1 MIVSSLEF
9 AGDSGSLS
17 NINSTQGEFRAQ
29 IAALTDMVKQ
39 IAGNAAV
46 SAGNTAQADPLSA
59 PFQLYVNPYT
69 GSDQFEGG
77 SYNDYE
83 TTAADRLKRLE
94 KQRLVCGY
102 SPQRPF
108 KTINRAVLEAA
119 IITSKDWYA
128 PTDIAAT
135 TDVVSIILSPGE
147 HTLYNDP
154 GQSSTTI
161 PSYGASRD
169 VSAEDLI
176 QFNPATVGGVLL
188 PRGCSLC
195 GPDLRKTVIRP
206 NWVPAAA
213 NEESDYSNRRGML
226 KITGTGYFF
235 GFTIK
240 DKAGTTTS
248 HHLLDG
254 FHFASKAELDDFY
267 AKTRSAVGTGADL
280 SNELALTRSTE
291 FQIVGPI
298 EQGQNPSS
306 AWDTTASASPYI
318 FNCSIRSEYG
328 LGGAF
333 MDGAKVEGLRSMV
346 CANFTGVSLQ
356 KDMSCWQ
363 IYQNGTW
370 EDTPTYQQYIDA
382 DPDDVRMKPERLS
395 RHISA
400 INDSI
405 IQEVSIFAIGQGIH
419 HFTDLGG
426 EVTITNSNSSF
437 GGCAA
442 YSKGYKNAAFPSD
455 RNWAVSKIRVPL
467 DLQEKTGN
475 IRKIFLGT
483 ISAVTSSTI
492 TLTNALAV
500 DSSSTSTPQ
509 ILLNDGYTLK
519 SGTYIWAENP
529 QGDPWYAPLAANA
542 WDSSAATE
550 IDITAAF
557 TNTAGE
563 PTIGIDG
570 TTNLLLG
577 KRVYIRR
584 LVDTRTPNER
594 RVSIVASNTASVR
607 LPQRNFIIQTD
618 PARSGGAISDEFD
631 TNSEIFAVSNAGAG
645 DESGV
650 TTSAE
655 FTLRRSAPSQAY
667 ASGEFYPAGTVVRHS
682 NKHFIA
688 NKDIYT
694 STSTP
699 DTTVWLETFVHTEES
714 YNSED
719 PITQEARQ
727 IVIDT
732 DNDTDGASTTL
743 GITWSTV
750 WADYSYRSSTDYKG
764 MHAFLVALGF
774 TNTQA
779 HAALVPQSA
788 DDRLLDPASA
798 TDFPDAPS
806 GGAAT
811 GLGNWAIE
819 FRRPSTLRLYGHA
832 WEWAGFLNY
841 SKAVPAVQKDLG
853 AQNAFTYYFTHDS
866 GGRVVPQGSNE
877 NGFNITPRGL
887 EDVETGSTLTVED
900 IGSSSIDDVQ
910 QTEFQNLT
918 VTELTATN
926 IKGVQSLEYDF
937 GDPIDASTTDKGVVE
952 LASLTELQAP
962 APAATDGQIN
972 ADPKIVTT
980 RGLAYWKESQN
991 ILSGIQAG
999 ATLVVLHVASSE
1011 SAALQDSD
1019 SVPAEYPT
1027 SGHSYQG
1034 PNGPGLQGRLF
1045 TSVTAAV
1052 QAAAGIFVPIGS
1064 EVIISVHEDISSS
1077 IEAGPLVIGNGM
1089 APFVVAGARGATTP
1103 KIKLQAGTTGNAINN
1118 SPGIDSGSIFLSAGC
1133 VFSDIEVVA
1142 DMNEISN
1149 NVVLTLNGGFGNGD
1163 KDCKIT
1169 FTNIGTD
1176 TKLIAATATYG
1187 EKIYFRTYGAD
1198 NSYKFDFQYASG
1210 VTTSYPVLILGP
1222 DKQDSGLM
1230 GHGVDVRFD
1239 FASANHDTTI
1249 ALSHNLGA
1257 GETAVGLNFLDLG
1270 SRGGCSIGGRVV
1282 PDVTWDLSNDY
1293 WDLADFIGRDSW
1305 CKCQN
1310 YCGPSFNTPV
1320 GGVIN
1325 IHSSSPG
1332 TLSTDLFI
1340 LRGGS
1345 SVSGET
1351 ANSLRETG
1359 PFGFLI
1365 ELEAQQ
1371 GANYI
1376 KARNLEGSYFYN
1388 GGTAKNDTTTPI
1400 S

>member
-1 MIVSSLEF
+1 MI
-9 AGDSGSLS
+9 
-17 NINSTQGEFRAQ
+17 
-29 IAALTDMVKQ
+29 K
-39 IAGNAAV
+39 
-46 SAGNTAQADPLSA
+46 
-59 PFQLYVNPYT
+59 
-69 GSDQFEGG
+69 
-77 SYNDYE
+77 
-83 TTAADRLKRLE
+83 
-94 KQRLVCGY
+94 
-102 SPQRPF
+102 
-108 KTINRAVLEAA
+108 
-119 IITSKDWYA
+119 
-128 PTDIAAT
+128 
-135 TDVVSIILSPGE
+135 
-147 HTLYNDP
+147 
-154 GQSSTTI
+154 
-161 PSYGASRD
+161 
-169 VSAEDLI
+169 
-176 QFNPATVGGVLL
+176 FNPATVGGVLL

-206 NWVPAAA
+206 NWVPEAAD
-213 NEESDYSNRRGML
+213 EESDYSNRRGML

-240 DKAGTTTS
+240 DKANLTTS

-254 FHFASKAELDDFY
+254 FHFASEAELDDFY
-267 AKTRSAVGTGADL
+267 AKTFSAVGSGADL
-280 SNELALTRSTE
+280 SQSLTVARSTE
-291 FQIVGPI
+291 YQIVGPI

-333 MDGAKVEGLRSMV
+333 MDGSKVEGLRSMV

-356 KDMSCWQ
+356 KDMSCWE
-363 IYQNGTW
+363 IYQSGSW
-370 EDTPTYQQYIDA
+370 VQPTYQQYIDA

-455 RNWAVSKIRVPL
+455 KNWAVSKIRVPL

-483 ISAVTSSTI
+483 ISAVTSSKI
-492 TLTNALAV
+492 TLTSDLAV

-550 IDITAAF
+550 IDITDAF
-557 TNTAGE
+557 ANTAGE
-563 PTIGIDG
+563 PTISVIDG

-618 PARSGGAISDEFD
+618 PARSGGAISQEF
-631 TNSEIFAVSNAGAG
+631 TKTGPEIFAVSNAGAG
-645 DESGV
+645 DELGV

-688 NKDIYT
+688 KKDVYT
-694 STSTP
+694 STSSP

-774 TNTQA
+774 TDAQA

-887 EDVETGSTLTVED
+887 EDVETGSTQTVED

-910 QTEFQNLT
+910 QTNFEQLDVDVLNVDT
-918 VTELTATN
+918 INVGTALN
-926 IKGVQSLEYDF
+926 FDF
-937 GDPIDASTTDKGVVE
+937 GDPIGASTTDKGVVE
-952 LASLTELQAP
+952 LASLTELQAA
-962 APAATDGQIN
+962 APADTDGQIN

-991 ILSGIQAG
+991 ILSGIQDG

-1011 SAALQDSD
+1011 STALQDSA

-1027 SGHSYQG
+1027 TGHSYKG
-1034 PNGPGLQGRLF
+1034 PTGPGLQGKLF

-1052 QAAAGIFVPIGS
+1052 EAAANIFVPVGS
-1064 EVIISVHEDISSS
+1064 EVVISVHEDISSS
-1077 IEAGPLVIGNGM
+1077 IEAGPLVIGNGI

-1103 KIKLQAGTTGNAINN
+1103 KIKLQVGTTGNAIDNL
-1118 SPGIDSGSIFLSAGC
+1118 PGIASGAVFLSAGC

-1142 DMNEISN
+1142 DINEISN
-1149 NVVLTLNGGFGNGD
+1149 TVVLTLNGGFGHSGQ
-1163 KDCKIT
+1163 KDCEIT
-1169 FTNIGTD
+1169 FTNIGGVTS
-1176 TKLIAATATYG
+1176 KVVAATGTYG
-1187 EKIYFRTYGAD
+1187 EKIYFRTYG
-1198 NSYKFDFQYASG
+1198 NTRSYKFDFQYANG
-1210 VTTSYPVLILGP
+1210 VTEAAPVTICGP
-1222 DKQDSGLM
+1222 DKAGSGLM
-1230 GHGVDVRFD
+1230 GHGIDLRFD
-1239 FASANHDTTI
+1239 FARTTHDTTMVF
-1249 ALSHNLGA
+1249 SHNLVGGA
-1257 GETAVGLNFLDLG
+1257 TAVGLKFLDLG
-1270 SRGGCSIGGRVV
+1270 ARGGCSIGGRIA
-1282 PDVTWDLSNDY
+1282 PEVTWDLSGDY
-1293 WDLADFIGRDSW
+1293 WNLADFIGRESW
-1305 CKCQN
+1305 CQHQN
-1310 YCGPSFNTPV
+1310 YCGPSFETPLN
-1320 GGVIN
+1320 GVTN
-1325 IHSSSPG
+1325 VTSSSVG
-1332 TLSTDLFI
+1332 TLSTDHFV

-1345 SVSGET
+1345 SVS
-1351 ANSLRETG
+1351 SLDNNLKETG
-1359 PFGFLI
+1359 PFGFVI
-1365 ELEAQQ
+1365 DLENQQ
-1371 GANYI
+1371 TANYI

-1388 GGTAKNDTTTPI
+1388 GGSAKNDTTTPI
-1400 S
+1400 R

>member
-39 IAGNAAV
+39 IVGNAAV

-147 HTLYNDP
+147 HDLYNDP

-161 PSYGASRD
+161 TSYGASRD
-169 VSAEDLI
+169 VSAADLI
-176 QFNPATVGGVLL
+176 KFNPATVGGVLL

-195 GPDLRKTVIRP
+195 GADLRKTVIRP

-213 NEESDYSNRRGML
+213 DEASDYSNRRGML

-240 DKAGTTTS
+240 DNASTTTS

-254 FHFASKAELDDFY
+254 FHFASEAELDDFY
-267 AKTRSAVGTGADL
+267 AKTFSAVGSGADL
-280 SNELALTRSTE
+280 SSALTVARSTE
-291 FQIVGPI
+291 YQIVGPI

-333 MDGAKVEGLRSMV
+333 MDGSKVEGLRSMV

-356 KDMSCWQ
+356 KDMSCWE
-363 IYQNGTW
+363 IYQSGSW
-370 EDTPTYQQYIDA
+370 VQPTYQQYIDA
-382 DPDDVRMKPERLS
+382 DPDDVRMKPERVS

-426 EVTITNSNSSF
+426 EVSITNSNSSF

-455 RNWAVSKIRVPL
+455 KNWAVSKIRVPL

-492 TLTNALAV
+492 TLASDLAI

-519 SGTYIWAENP
+519 SGTHIWAENP

-557 TNTAGE
+557 ANTAGE

-618 PARSGGAISDEFD
+618 PARSGGAISQEF
-631 TNSEIFAVSNAGAG
+631 TKTGPEIFAVSNAGAG
-645 DESGV
+645 DELGV

-655 FTLRRSAPSQAY
+655 LTLRRSAPSQAY
-667 ASGEFYPAGTVVRHS
+667 VSGEFYPAGAVVKHN

-694 STSTP
+694 STSSP

-732 DNDTDGASTTL
+732 DTDTDGASTTL

-774 TNTQA
+774 NDAQA

-910 QTEFQNLT
+910 QTNFEQLDVDVLNVNT
-918 VTELTATN
+918 INVGTALN
-926 IKGVQSLEYDF
+926 FDF
-937 GDPIDASTTDKGVVE
+937 GDPIGASTTDKGVVE
-952 LASLTELQAP
+952 LASLTELQAA

-972 ADPKIVTT
+972 ADPKVVTT
-980 RGLAYWKESQN
+980 RGLAYWQNSQR
-991 ILSGIQAG
+991 LVQSLPSGVPYA
-999 ATLVVLHVASSE
+999 LLHVCSASGTPLTGSNSIPYGQE
-1011 SAALQDSD
+1011 TNSALEWSA
-1019 SVPAEYPT
+1019 
-1027 SGHSYQG
+1027 SGNAFHDTI
-1034 PNGPGLQGRLF
+1034 F
-1045 TSVTAAV
+1045 TSLTEAV
-1052 QAAAGIFVPIGS
+1052 EKASQLFLPTGS
-1064 EVIISVHEDISSS
+1064 TIVISVHDDLGV
-1077 IEAGPLVIGNGM
+1077 IERGPIQLVNG
-1089 APFVVAGARGATTP
+1089 FTRFDVVGARGATAPTVRM
-1103 KIKLQAGTTGNAINN
+1103 KWGTTANACARIPQY
-1118 SPGIDSGSIFLSAGC
+1118 SSVESFSAGA
-1133 VFSDIEVVA
+1133 VFADLTLELDNNNRNDVVA
-1142 DMNEISN
+1142 TFNGGYGVGGRDTVVNWSNVGPYCCAATCSYGGDIIFKFYNTDSDTFYLTN
-1149 NVVLTLNGGFGNGD
+1149 NVVSTSSANVRFN
-1163 KDCKIT
+1163 
-1169 FTNIGTD
+1169 FTGSD
-1176 TKLIAATATYG
+1176 TA
-1187 EKIYFRTYGAD
+1187 E
-1198 NSYKFDFQYASG
+1198 
-1210 VTTSYPVLILGP
+1210 
-1222 DKQDSGLM
+1222 SGLT
-1230 GHGVDVRFD
+1230 GHGCNLIVDLRSTSTQGGLRFVNGT
-1239 FASANHDTTI
+1239 AISPK
-1249 ALSHNLGA
+1249 LSL
-1257 GETAVGLNFLDLG
+1257 LDLG
-1270 SRGGCSIGGRVV
+1270 KRGGVKCGGRVV
-1282 PDVTWDLSNDY
+1282 PQLKYDFSNDNWDLSE
-1293 WDLADFIGRDSW
+1293 LIGINYSQN
-1305 CKCQN
+1305 QN
-1310 YCGPSFNTPV
+1310 YQGKAFRAEKIASGATASSTYSINATSLATVVPVVLKNGCCCDVTQDNATAPLESGFLSILGELEKDPGITGLLLTADNPTNSFVYNSTNSARNTP
-1320 GGVIN
+1320 
-1325 IHSSSPG
+1325 
-1332 TLSTDLFI
+1332 
-1340 LRGGS
+1340 
-1345 SVSGET
+1345 
-1351 ANSLRETG
+1351 
-1359 PFGFLI
+1359 
-1365 ELEAQQ
+1365 
-1371 GANYI
+1371 
-1376 KARNLEGSYFYN
+1376 
-1388 GGTAKNDTTTPI
+1388 
-1400 S
+1400 